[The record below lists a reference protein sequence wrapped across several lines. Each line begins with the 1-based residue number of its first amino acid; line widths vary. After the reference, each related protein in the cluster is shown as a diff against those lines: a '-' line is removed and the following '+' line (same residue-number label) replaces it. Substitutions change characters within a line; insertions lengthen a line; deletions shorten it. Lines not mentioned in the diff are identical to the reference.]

1 MKKLTCLTAVR
12 LLKWNVSP
20 WRWMQNK
27 ILSYPHY
34 SSILAPVLFI
44 FLLFIAQPLLAAKA
58 VSFDDFTPPIQIA
71 IALTLIPLIPFL
83 LLTLTSFTRIIIVFS
98 MLRNAL
104 TTRSVPPNQVLIAL
118 ALFMTFYIMKPTF
131 ETMYND
137 AITPYINKD
146 ISSKEAIDRGIA
158 PLRTFMLKQ
167 VREEDLALFVHFAE
181 GKKPTTV
188 AEIPF
193 TTIMP
198 AFITSE
204 LRISFEM
211 GFLIYLPFLIIDL
224 VLASIL
230 LSMGMF
236 MVPPMM
242 ISAPLKL
249 LLFILVNGWDL
260 IVKSL
265 ITSFR

>member
-1 MKKLTCLTAVR
+1 MKKL
-12 LLKWNVSP
+12 LLKI
-20 WRWMQNK
+20 QNK

-34 SSILAPVLFI
+34 PYILTPVLFI
-44 FLLFIAQPLLAAKA
+44 FLLFIAQPLLAAKT
-58 VSFDDFTPPIQIA
+58 VSFDTLTPPIQIA

-118 ALFMTFYIMKPTF
+118 ALFMTFYIMRPTF
-131 ETMYND
+131 ETIYND
-137 AITPYINKD
+137 AISPYINKD
-146 ISSKEAIDRGIA
+146 ISSKEAIEKGIA

-167 VREEDLALFVHFAE
+167 VREEDLALFVHFSE